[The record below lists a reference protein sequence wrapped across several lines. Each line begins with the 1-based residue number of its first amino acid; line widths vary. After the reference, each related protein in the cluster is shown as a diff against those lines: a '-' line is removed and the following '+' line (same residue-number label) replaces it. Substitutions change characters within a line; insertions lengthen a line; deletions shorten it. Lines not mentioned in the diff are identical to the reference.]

1 MVLQCHDTA
10 DVGAA
15 PRLNPRWLTKL
26 GCEVPVNYGEG
37 WSALRSK
44 FRKHISELSRRVS
57 GRWELA
63 RDEAIE
69 RTADTNKAIS
79 RPCTEALNPETPKP

>member
-26 GCEVPVNYGEG
+26 GCEVPVNYFMGKDG
-37 WSALRSK
+37 QHFDQSFASTSLSFQGGCQGDGNLPGTRQSNGPQTQTKRSLVLALR
-44 FRKHISELSRRVS
+44 
-57 GRWELA
+57 
-63 RDEAIE
+63 
-69 RTADTNKAIS
+69 
-79 RPCTEALNPETPKP
+79 P